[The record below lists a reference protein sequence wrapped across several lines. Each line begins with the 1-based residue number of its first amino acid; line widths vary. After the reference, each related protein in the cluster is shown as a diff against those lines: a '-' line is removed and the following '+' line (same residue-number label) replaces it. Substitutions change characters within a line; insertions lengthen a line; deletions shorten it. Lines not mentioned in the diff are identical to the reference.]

1 MSTDKRYGDQRDEPL
16 DIKNTRAD
24 PDIDEEKMGFQN
36 IEGPGAE
43 TRKDKAPKERAPG
56 TDDSPDS
63 APRP

>member
-1 MSTDKRYGDQRDEPL
+1 MSTDKRHGDQRDEPL

-24 PDIDEEKMGFQN
+24 PAIDEEKMGFQN

-43 TRKDKAPKERAPG
+43 SRKDKAPSA
-56 TDDSPDS
+56 DDSPDS